1 MDWISQDFLPLFNVR
16 RRKRKFTRTERRKLI
31 AGKKRTPHGGRG
43 RKYGFKGG
51 KKQKKVNLAALVT
64 RMKSANKKI

>member
-1 MDWISQDFLPLFNVR
+1 MGWFNPDFRPLFTVR

-43 RKYGFKGG
+43 RKYGLKGG
-51 KKQKKVNLAALVT
+51 KKQKKVNLRMLVEKL
-64 RMKSANKKI
+64 RKQ